1 MVNNLEDR
9 NIVAPKLSREISEET
24 RDVSDWIRGEGK
36 YAYLKERRKECE
48 VNGHKEP
55 VQLMRYPSPFF
66 DDHPFRTVIPM
77 YCKYC
82 EIFYGREPTSEE
94 IKMYHLREERFRELV
109 RKPMTI

>member
-9 NIVAPKLSREISEET
+9 NIVASKLSREISEET

-55 VQLMRYPSPFF
+55 VQSMRYPSPFF
-66 DDHPFRTVIPM
+66 DDHPFRAVIPM

-94 IKMYHLREERFRELV
+94 TKRYYQRRRNFLKLMSE
-109 RKPMTI
+109 PMTI

>member
-9 NIVAPKLSREISEET
+9 NIVASKLSREISEET

-55 VQLMRYPSPFF
+55 VQSMRYPSPFF

-77 YCKYC
+77 HCKYC

-94 IKMYHLREERFRELV
+94 TKRYYQRRRNFLKLMSE
-109 RKPMTI
+109 PMTI